1 MQAGLRPH
9 EWTCGE
15 GSPGLPAAQ
24 KGSWTLASKHT
35 RLQAGASMDSLWEGL
50 LGRETLW
57 EPGSR
62 PGRFRQPV
70 SSPLFAEG
78 SDLCPPLFSL
88 TTVINLFSL

>member
-1 MQAGLRPH
+1 MLAGLRPH

-15 GSPGLPAAQ
+15 GSPGLPAVQ
-24 KGSWTLASKHT
+24 KGSRTLAGKHT
-35 RLQAGASMDSLWEGL
+35 RLQAGASVDGLWEGL

-78 SDLCPPLFSL
+78 SDLRPPLLSHGQ
-88 TTVINLFSL
+88 SW